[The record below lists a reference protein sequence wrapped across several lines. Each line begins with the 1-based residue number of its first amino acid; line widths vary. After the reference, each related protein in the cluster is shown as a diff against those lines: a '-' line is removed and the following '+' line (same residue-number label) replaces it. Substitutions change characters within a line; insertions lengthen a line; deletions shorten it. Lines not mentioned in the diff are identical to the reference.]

1 MVKPF
6 PMKKLLLLLI
16 LGLGVLA
23 YASRYTVEI
32 QNATQHPLN
41 NVRILGAGV
50 DVEVGT
56 IKPGETVSRS
66 FFIRQDGVLRI
77 EATNYSHE
85 FSGYVNV
92 WHGERF
98 GKVRIDTQ

>member
-98 GKVRIDTQ
+98 GKVRIDS